1 MSHFIAR
8 LSFWVDL
15 PQATDKE
22 EAERYLN
29 ELIDK
34 LAVVETAPTHWDEA
48 EWDIHEIQ
56 TDTEEETNE

>member
-1 MSHFIAR
+1 MSVFTAR
-8 LSFWVDL
+8 VSFWVDL

-34 LAVVETAPTHWDEA
+34 LAVVETAPSYWDDI
-48 EWDIHEIQ
+48 EWEIHEIQ